1 MDYNT
6 SRKKLII
13 PEYGRHVQEMVEH
26 LKTIE
31 DKDERNKNAKAVIQ
45 IMGNLMPH
53 LRDIQDF
60 KHKLWDQL
68 FIMADFDLD
77 IDSPYELPTRETI
90 QAKPDRLPYNETK
103 VRFKHYGRSIEMM
116 ITKAIEFEEG
126 EEKEAL
132 ISIILNHMKKSY
144 LHWNSNAVR
153 DKTIIKEFNI
163 LSNGKIVLDE
173 KRILPEARELM
184 QRNRRPKRFTK
195 SKSK

>member
-13 PEYGRHVQEMVEH
+13 PEYGRHIQEMVEH
-26 LKTIE
+26 LRTIE
-31 DKDERNKNAKAVIQ
+31 DKEERNKNAKAVIQ

-90 QAKPDRLPYNETK
+90 QAKPERLPYNNSK
-103 VRFKHYGRSIEMM
+103 LRFKHYGRSIDLM
-116 ITKAIEFEEG
+116 IKRATEFEEG

-132 ISIILNHMKKSY
+132 INIILNHMKKTY
-144 LHWNSNAVR
+144 LHWNSSAVR
-153 DKTIIKEFNI
+153 DTTIIKEFNI
-163 LSNGKIVLDE
+163 LAEGKIVLEE
-173 KRILPEARELM
+173 KRVLPEARELM

-195 SKSK
+195 KK